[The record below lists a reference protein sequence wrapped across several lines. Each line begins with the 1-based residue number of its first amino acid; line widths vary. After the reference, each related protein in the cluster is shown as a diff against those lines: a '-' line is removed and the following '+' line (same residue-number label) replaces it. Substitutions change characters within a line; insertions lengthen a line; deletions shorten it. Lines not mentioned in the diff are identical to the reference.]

1 MIEITCTKTVAE
13 QADLETL
20 QKVLTIFLQQLFPG
34 EHSVSLYLTD
44 DMEMR
49 ELNREFRERDQTTDV
64 LSWSYWEDDPDA
76 KCVGDLAVS
85 LEQVTRQAQEN
96 DWPVETELA
105 RMLAHGCAH
114 LAGWDHE
121 RSEEEARKMLELE
134 IELLQLAGYSGI
146 YSSGPSNK

>member
-13 QADLETL
+13 QADPETL

-76 KCVGDLAVS
+76 KCLGDLAVS

-96 DWPVETELA
+96 GWPVETELA
-105 RMLAHGCAH
+105 RMLVHGCAH

>member
-1 MIEITCTKTVAE
+1 VIEITCTKTVAE
-13 QADLETL
+13 QADPETL

-121 RSEEEARKMLELE
+121 HSEEEARKMLELE

>member
-85 LEQVTRQAQEN
+85 LEQVARKAQEN
-96 DWPVETELA
+96 GWNEETELV
-105 RMLAHGCAH
+105 RLLAHGCAH

-121 RSEEEARKMLELE
+121 RSEEEARQMLELE

-146 YSSGPSNK
+146 YPE

>member
-1 MIEITCTKTVAE
+1 MIEITCRKTVAE
-13 QADLETL
+13 QADPETL

-121 RSEEEARKMLELE
+121 CSEEEARKMLELE
-134 IELLQLAGYSGI
+134 IELLQLAGYSSI

>member
-13 QADLETL
+13 QSDPETL

-34 EHSVSLYLTD
+34 EHSVSLYFTD

-76 KCVGDLAVS
+76 KCV
-85 LEQVTRQAQEN
+85 
-96 DWPVETELA
+96 
-105 RMLAHGCAH
+105 
-114 LAGWDHE
+114 
-121 RSEEEARKMLELE
+121 
-134 IELLQLAGYSGI
+134 
-146 YSSGPSNK
+146 

>member
-1 MIEITCTKTVAE
+1 VIEITCTKTVAE
-13 QADLETL
+13 QADPETL
-20 QKVLTIFLQQLFPG
+20 QKVLTLFLQQLFPG

-49 ELNREFRERDQTTDV
+49 ELNREFRKRDQTTDV

-76 KCVGDLAVS
+76 TCVGDLAVS

-96 DWPVETELA
+96 GWPVETELA

-121 RSEEEARKMLELE
+121 HSEEEARKMLELE

>member
-13 QADLETL
+13 QADPETL

-34 EHSVSLYLTD
+34 EHSVSLYFTD

-76 KCVGDLAVS
+76 KCV
-85 LEQVTRQAQEN
+85 
-96 DWPVETELA
+96 
-105 RMLAHGCAH
+105 
-114 LAGWDHE
+114 
-121 RSEEEARKMLELE
+121 
-134 IELLQLAGYSGI
+134 
-146 YSSGPSNK
+146 

>member
-1 MIEITCTKTVAE
+1 VIEITCTKTVVE
-13 QADLETL
+13 QADPETL

>member
-1 MIEITCTKTVAE
+1 MIEITCSKTVAE
-13 QADLETL
+13 QADPETL

-85 LEQVTRQAQEN
+85 LEQVTRQAQKN
-96 DWPVETELA
+96 GWPVETELA

-134 IELLQLAGYSGI
+134 IELLQLAGYSSI

>member
-13 QADLETL
+13 QADPETL

-96 DWPVETELA
+96 GWSVETELA
-105 RMLAHGCAH
+105 RMVAHGCAH

>member
-13 QADLETL
+13 QADPETL

-96 DWPVETELA
+96 GWPVETELA
-105 RMLAHGCAH
+105 RMLVHGCAH

>member
-1 MIEITCTKTVAE
+1 VIEITCTKTVAE
-13 QADLETL
+13 QADPETL

-134 IELLQLAGYSGI
+134 IELLQLAGYSSI

>member
-1 MIEITCTKTVAE
+1 VIEITCTKTVAE
-13 QADLETL
+13 QADPETL

-34 EHSVSLYLTD
+34 EHSVSLYLTN

-96 DWPVETELA
+96 GWPVETELA

-134 IELLQLAGYSGI
+134 IELLQLAGYSSI

>member
-13 QADLETL
+13 QADPETL

-96 DWPVETELA
+96 GWPVETELV